1 MLDANFQTRLSK
13 GGFSRFL
20 LEIINNY
27 SPVFNLKIFALLYG
41 PSFSD
46 SNFDG
51 LTEHLVVG
59 SSLLKIQEI
68 ASTLI

>member
-20 LEIINNY
+20 LEIINSY
-27 SPVFNLKIFALLYG
+27 SPVLNLFVENFSLLYE

-59 SSLLKIQEI
+59 SSLLKIQ
-68 ASTLI
+68 